1 MILLSLTQE
10 YQQLKLSKI
19 FQVWPPNFDNVT
31 SFAKSNFLY
40 NSRFLKYYLVIPFA
54 ILSFLIWLHLVAFIF
69 IWLIFLRGLLSRV
82 YDLLIYNTQQT
93 DHRLHSTLYTIIIFK
108 FE

>member
-19 FQVWPPNFDNVT
+19 LEALPPNFDNVT
-31 SFAKSNFLY
+31 SLQNHIFIQFSF
-40 NSRFLKYYLVIPFA
+40 FKYYLVIPFA

-82 YDLLIYNTQQT
+82 YDLLLYNTQQT
-93 DHRLHSTLYTIIIFK
+93 DQRLHST
-108 FE
+108 